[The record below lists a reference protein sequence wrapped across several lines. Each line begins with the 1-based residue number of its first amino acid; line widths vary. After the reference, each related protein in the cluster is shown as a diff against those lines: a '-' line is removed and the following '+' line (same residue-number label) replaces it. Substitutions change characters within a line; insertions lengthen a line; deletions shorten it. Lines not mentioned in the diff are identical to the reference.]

1 MRLLAEDG
9 REGWGEIAPLP
20 GFSPETLDQALAQA
34 RSIAGEIQEITG
46 LESCLQRPDLS
57 ASVRAGFALA
67 WWQLA
72 FAHQWNAGNSIR
84 LQGLLQGPP
93 DQIMQDA
100 RAAANTGI
108 TAVKVKVGQRPIEDE
123 IRLIHEV
130 STVIPNVKLR
140 IDANRAWQ
148 LTEAKRFIDAVAN
161 LNVDYLEEPVK
172 RSADL
177 LSLIPGSAIPI
188 ALDETVR
195 HKGADVIL
203 DLAQVFVVKPSLMGG
218 LFLANELIE
227 QSLEAGK
234 RCVISSSW
242 ESGIGMFSLLH
253 MASNM
258 PQESHGLD
266 TYRYLAND
274 ALVNRLPLSQAK
286 IRLPSRLPE
295 LQDIDWQYVTLA

>member
-1 MRLLAEDG
+1 MIQTEFFRYKLPLSTPVRLGGRSYNHRCGSLVRLLAQDG

-34 RSIAGEIQEITG
+34 RSIAGEIQEIAG

-57 ASVRAGFALA
+57 ASVRAGFAQA

-123 IRLIHEV
+123 ITLIHEV
-130 STVIPNVKLR
+130 SSVIPDAKLR

-148 LTEAKRFIDAVAN
+148 LAEARRFIDAVAL

-172 RSADL
+172 SPVDL

-195 HKGADVIL
+195 HKGADSIL
-203 DLAQVFVVKPSLMGG
+203 DLAQVYVVKPSLMGG
-218 LFLANELIE
+218 LFVARELID
-227 QSLEAGK
+227 QSFKAG
-234 RCVISSSW
+234 
-242 ESGIGMFSLLH
+242 E
-253 MASNM
+253 
-258 PQESHGLD
+258 
-266 TYRYLAND
+266 
-274 ALVNRLPLSQAK
+274 
-286 IRLPSRLPE
+286 
-295 LQDIDWQYVTLA
+295 TLRHQQ